1 MEILSADRSRS
12 GVLIAFDDGKT
23 ALYPT
28 DMLYAA
34 LATLE
39 GVIDGPG
46 PEELE
51 ERLDPSVC
59 EPVRE
64 CIPVRGSRSSAPQ
77 DGIGFATRKSKLR

>member
-1 MEILSADRSRS
+1 MEILSVDRSRN

-28 DMLYAA
+28 DILYAA
-34 LATLE
+34 LATLK

-51 ERLDPSVC
+51 ED
-59 EPVRE
+59 
-64 CIPVRGSRSSAPQ
+64 
-77 DGIGFATRKSKLR
+77 

>member
-1 MEILSADRSRS
+1 M
-12 GVLIAFDDGKT
+12 IAFDDGKT

-34 LATLE
+34 LATLK

-51 ERLDPSVC
+51 ED
-59 EPVRE
+59 
-64 CIPVRGSRSSAPQ
+64 
-77 DGIGFATRKSKLR
+77 